1 MSNDVD
7 LFTSFRGLAE
17 ELQAVNQRAVREY
30 GPIVEH
36 LVRTGSR
43 DSQEIEH
50 TLDGLLGFCGDASA
64 LALYKTLCRHYWS
77 IDPAATAFYV
87 HAYREMWESEDKPE
101 DAGEPDAQQGGD
113 A

>member
-1 MSNDVD
+1 MSNDID
-7 LFTSFRGLAE
+7 LSASFRGLAE

-64 LALYKTLCRHYWS
+64 LALYKTLCRHYWP

-87 HAYREMWESEDKPE
+87 HAYREMWESEDNSE
-101 DAGEPDAQQGGD
+101 NAGKLHAPQEGD